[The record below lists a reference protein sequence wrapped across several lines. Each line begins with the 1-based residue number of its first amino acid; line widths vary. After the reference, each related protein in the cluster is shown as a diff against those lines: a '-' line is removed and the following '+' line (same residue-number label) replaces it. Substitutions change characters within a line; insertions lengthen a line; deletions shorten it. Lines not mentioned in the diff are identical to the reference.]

1 MPSPQKNC
9 PFVGVKYLDNQ
20 NDVPSTES
28 VPSEYNGLRIAAV
41 PVDSSK
47 AFSAISTRKPQAIKK
62 TQGRFVGVLD
72 RIRDRQDVA
81 LVKRPPP
88 HDNVLVFRTE
98 FPYHALPAS
107 GTYVT
112 FTQASTKGKKLKK
125 KLKFQKNEFRIDFSK
140 FCSLRSQSFSSLGF
154 RYALAVDVA
163 IAPRGYGLSC
173 LYEVDPASSSESGSE
188 TDDHSM

>member
-125 KLKFQKNEFRIDFSK
+125 KLKFQKK
-140 FCSLRSQSFSSLGF
+140 
-154 RYALAVDVA
+154 
-163 IAPRGYGLSC
+163 
-173 LYEVDPASSSESGSE
+173 
-188 TDDHSM
+188 